1 MGVVDSV
8 IQLGAGGQ
16 QRRYWN
22 EYDNDFNRI
31 RFRDPRL
38 VTRQWT
44 YDAAG
49 RVTAETGDRSPWQT
63 ATEYR
68 FWGPSG
74 LLDSVRTRSNLFV
87 RRSYDV
93 AGRLTQLRFPAR
105 DTASSARGDTVTMTY
120 DVAGRMLSATNRT
133 GSILR
138 QYYREGTLR
147 RDSTI
152 NGGNT
157 LTQQFRYNLADQRT
171 WYNSYEGT
179 GIKPFQLDY
188 QYTLG
193 QLYRIIID
201 YPGTVLGNDTA
212 TYSWEAGGRR
222 SQLVTPHRATLRWFY
237 DLDGRV
243 RRVYTTAHSCGAYG
257 CATDDSAVVDKR
269 YRSYNR
275 VGSPLAIA
283 EYVGQHVEVDTFAF
297 DPYGQ
302 MTMRIHSGIRRDYT
316 YDLSGNRIEE
326 VLPGGAILRS
336 TVWDSTNWVIADTTW
351 VGTTP
356 TPVATHVRD
365 PGGELIQD
373 QPFAMTLF
381 RNFWYDALGRMT
393 STGVYS
399 VGTSGP
405 VDANDPS
412 LGEGSITGTY
422 LYLEDTCR
430 YDALGRRAKVCGGW
444 PTMHDGDAVTWVA
457 GTRIIHGASLDEP
470 LVAWDS
476 SYSNRQIHYFLTDGA
491 GRLLSY
497 TDSNGYDARMTF
509 LSIYND
515 RAIHGGAIANA
526 EGFGAS
532 AGESGNVPDVSYFR
546 NRYYDQRSG
555 RWLQEDPIGLAG
567 GTNLYAYVGNN
578 PATYTDPFG
587 LKADTLKYNGKTLTL
602 SADDGT
608 VKWQGSATSGR
619 PGATSADQAQ
629 ADFGPIPEGSY
640 TTGRIFHEEGLA
652 KVIFGIR
659 TFGADYGDF
668 RTPLTPTTATDSQGR
683 SSFWLHGGSR
693 PGSAGCIDVGP
704 RDVSLFT
711 LLRQANGPVPLI
723 VGYPQQPIRTAP

>member
-1 MGVVDSV
+1 M
-8 IQLGAGGQ
+8 
-16 QRRYWN
+16 
-22 EYDNDFNRI
+22 
-31 RFRDPRL
+31 
-38 VTRQWT
+38 
-44 YDAAG
+44 
-49 RVTAETGDRSPWQT
+49 
-63 ATEYR
+63 
-68 FWGPSG
+68 
-74 LLDSVRTRSNLFV
+74 RTRSNSVV
-87 RRSYDV
+87 RRTYDQ

-105 DTASSARGDTVTMTY
+105 DTASSARGDTVTMSY

-412 LGEGSITGTY
+412 LGEGSTTSTY

-444 PTMHDGDAVTWVA
+444 PTMRDGDAVTWVA

-497 TDSNGYDARMTF
+497 TDSNGYDARMSF

-578 PATYTDPFG
+578 PATFTDPFG
-587 LKADTLKYNGKTLTL
+587 LCPPQDTKDGPECRRGGPVTFVGAVVNFIAAAGFTAAVGRYSNQDERGFYLRVGYGAGADVSVGSEGGSSTSIEAFSG
-602 SADDGT
+602 A
-608 VKWQGSATSGR
+608 GSAVSG
-619 PGATSADQAQ
+619 GVLI
-629 ADFGPIPEGSY
+629 FNGSY
-640 TTGRIFHEEGLA
+640 GRNNSGTT
-652 KVIFGIR
+652 V
-659 TFGADYGDF
+659 
-668 RTPLTPTTATDSQGR
+668 
-683 SSFWLHGGSR
+683 
-693 PGSAGCIDVGP
+693 SAGAALGP
-704 RDVSLFT
+704 TEALPASGHSEETNTFLFLRRRKEPESPNPTAWITRDV
-711 LLRQANGPVPLI
+711 
-723 VGYPQQPIRTAP
+723 QPIRQLSRN